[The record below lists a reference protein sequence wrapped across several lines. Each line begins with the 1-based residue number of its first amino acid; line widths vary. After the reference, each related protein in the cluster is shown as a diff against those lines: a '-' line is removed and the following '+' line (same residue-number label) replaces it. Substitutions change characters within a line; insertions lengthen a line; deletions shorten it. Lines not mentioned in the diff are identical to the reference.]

1 MSPSNETTVRRTKI
15 GIVGAGSVG
24 TSLAYAAM
32 IRGTSTDIA
41 LYDLQTAKVQAEAL
55 DLSHGQ
61 MFAPGVRVEGSD
73 DVAVL
78 KDADIVFVTA
88 GAKQKPG
95 QTRLDLAGANT
106 AILKSLMPQLLEQ
119 APQAVFVLVT
129 NPCDVLTVVAQ
140 QITGLP
146 YQRIMSSGT
155 VLDTSRLRW
164 LIGNEAQVNTSS
176 VHAYIIGEHG
186 DSEFPVWS
194 SASIGQVPVSEW
206 EVDGRR
212 PFTPER
218 LVELKDQVV
227 NAAYRVIEGK
237 GATNYAIGLAG
248 VRIAE
253 AVLKDQQAVLSVSTV
268 LDDYYGVS
276 GVALS
281 VPSVVGGTGVGQ
293 RLRIPMGEPEKEQLR
308 ASAET
313 MRGSLRDLGFC
324 PGSWRNRHG
333 RGRENAL
340 APYGARAFSRVSA
353 GAPGLLRRS
362 RRGPHRQRPWR
373 RQRGQPPRGG

>member
-41 LYDLQTAKVQAEAL
+41 LYDLQTAKVEAEAL

-78 KDADIVFVTA
+78 RDSDVVLVTA

-95 QTRLDLAGANT
+95 QSRLDLAGANT
-106 AILKSLMPQLLEQ
+106 EILKSLMPQLLEQ
-119 APQAVFVLVT
+119 APGAVYVLVT

-140 QITGLP
+140 RITGLP
-146 YQRIMSSGT
+146 YQRVLSSGT

-164 LIGNEAQVNTSS
+164 LIGNEANVSTSS

-194 SASIGQVPVSEW
+194 SATIGQVPLSEW
-206 EVDGRR
+206 EVDGHR
-212 PFTPER
+212 PFTEER
-218 LVELKDQVV
+218 LAELTDQVV

-237 GATNYAIGLAG
+237 GATNYAIGLSG

-253 AVLKDQQAVLSVSTV
+253 AVLKDQHAVLSVSTM
-268 LDDYYGVS
+268 LEDYYGVS

-281 VPSVVGGTGVGQ
+281 VPSVVSGTGVER
-293 RLRIPMGEPEKEQLR
+293 RLRIPMGEREKQQLR
-308 ASAET
+308 SSADA
-313 MRGSLRDLGFC
+313 MRGSLAQLGF
-324 PGSWRNRHG
+324 
-333 RGRENAL
+333 
-340 APYGARAFSRVSA
+340 
-353 GAPGLLRRS
+353 
-362 RRGPHRQRPWR
+362 
-373 RQRGQPPRGG
+373 

>member
-194 SASIGQVPVSEW
+194 SASIGQVPLSEW

-212 PFTPER
+212 PFTTER
-218 LVELKDQVV
+218 LDELKDQVV

-253 AVLKDQQAVLSVSTV
+253 AVLKDQQSVLSVSTV
-268 LDDYYGVS
+268 LEDYYGVS

-313 MRGSLRDLGFC
+313 MRGSLRDLGF
-324 PGSWRNRHG
+324 
-333 RGRENAL
+333 
-340 APYGARAFSRVSA
+340 
-353 GAPGLLRRS
+353 
-362 RRGPHRQRPWR
+362 
-373 RQRGQPPRGG
+373 

>member
-41 LYDLQTAKVQAEAL
+41 LYDLQTAKVEAAAL

-194 SASIGQVPVSEW
+194 SASIGQVPLSEW

-212 PFTPER
+212 PCTSER
-218 LVELKDQVV
+218 LDELKDQVV

-281 VPSVVGGTGVGQ
+281 VPSVVGGAGVGQ
-293 RLRIPMGEPEKEQLR
+293 QLRIPMGEPEKQQLR
-308 ASAET
+308 ASAGT
-313 MRGSLRDLGFC
+313 MRSSLHDLGF
-324 PGSWRNRHG
+324 
-333 RGRENAL
+333 
-340 APYGARAFSRVSA
+340 
-353 GAPGLLRRS
+353 
-362 RRGPHRQRPWR
+362 
-373 RQRGQPPRGG
+373 

>member
-41 LYDLQTAKVQAEAL
+41 LYDLQTAKVEAEAL

-78 KDADIVFVTA
+78 RDSDVVLVTA

-95 QTRLDLAGANT
+95 QSRLDLAGANT
-106 AILKSLMPQLLEQ
+106 EILKSLMPQLLEQ
-119 APQAVFVLVT
+119 APGAVYVLVT

-140 QITGLP
+140 RITGLP
-146 YQRIMSSGT
+146 YQRVLSSGT

-164 LIGNEAQVNTSS
+164 LIGNEANVSTSS

-194 SASIGQVPVSEW
+194 SATIGQVPLSEW
-206 EVDGRR
+206 EVDGHR
-212 PFTPER
+212 PFTEER
-218 LVELKDQVV
+218 LAELTDQVV

-237 GATNYAIGLAG
+237 GATDYAIGLSG

-253 AVLKDQQAVLSVSTV
+253 AVLKDQHAVLSVSTV
-268 LDDYYGVS
+268 LEDYCGVS

-281 VPSVVGGTGVGQ
+281 VPSVVSGSGVER
-293 RLRIPMGEPEKEQLR
+293 RLRIPMGEREMQQLR
-308 ASAET
+308 SSADA
-313 MRGSLRDLGFC
+313 MRGSLAQLGF
-324 PGSWRNRHG
+324 
-333 RGRENAL
+333 
-340 APYGARAFSRVSA
+340 
-353 GAPGLLRRS
+353 
-362 RRGPHRQRPWR
+362 
-373 RQRGQPPRGG
+373 